1 MSFFIYVREENF
13 RLAEREQEEVEKTH
27 RDVSFFVCAVLGG
40 KKNKADSAQWETF
53 HVYREESRI
62 RHKLRAGMR

>member
-1 MSFFIYVREENF
+1 MAEGDREEQ
-13 RLAEREQEEVEKTH
+13 AELIKRRSTY

-62 RHKLRAGMR
+62 RHKLQAGMR

>member
-1 MSFFIYVREENF
+1 MAGVG
-13 RLAEREQEEVEKTH
+13 QEEQAELIKRKSTY

>member
-1 MSFFIYVREENF
+1 M
-13 RLAEREQEEVEKTH
+13 AEREQEEVEKTH

-40 KKNKADSAQWETF
+40 KNKADSAQWETF

-62 RHKLRAGMR
+62 RHKLQAGMR

>member
-1 MSFFIYVREENF
+1 MPGIGWEEQAELIKRES
-13 RLAEREQEEVEKTH
+13 TY

-62 RHKLRAGMR
+62 RHKLQAGMR